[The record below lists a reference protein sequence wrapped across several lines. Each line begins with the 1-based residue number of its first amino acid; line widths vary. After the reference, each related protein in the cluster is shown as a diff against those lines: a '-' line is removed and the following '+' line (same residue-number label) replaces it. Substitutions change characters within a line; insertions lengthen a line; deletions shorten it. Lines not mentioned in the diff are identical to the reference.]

1 MFGCLGDLGIVERTL
16 PHRVFGTRAIFI
28 LLLTLHKLLIM
39 QLFFNSLLFLLSPA
53 CTIFCAQVN
62 DPGRAVLSPRLDGGL
77 RQHFINPRQGLQHH
91 SAGLHWPCYVTTSEC
106 RALRSAT
113 SGPAWEM
120 EPCPASSSDR
130 VINGED
136 INQLTRFYAQS
147 FKFLTCVRFDHVN
160 KHCLLKTLPLPMLIG
175 DS

>member
-62 DPGRAVLSPRLDGGL
+62 DPGQAALSPRCT
-77 RQHFINPRQGLQHH
+77 NVPRHLGWTKGFVITSLTHAGDFGVTL
-91 SAGLHWPCYVTTSEC
+91 SACIG
-106 RALRSAT
+106 RAMSPLRSAELFAPPPRDQL
-113 SGPAWEM
+113 GGW
-120 EPCPASSSDR
+120 
-130 VINGED
+130 D
-136 INQLTRFYAQS
+136 IVPTQARARHQH
-147 FKFLTCVRFDHVN
+147 RAH
-160 KHCLLKTLPLPMLIG
+160 
-175 DS
+175 